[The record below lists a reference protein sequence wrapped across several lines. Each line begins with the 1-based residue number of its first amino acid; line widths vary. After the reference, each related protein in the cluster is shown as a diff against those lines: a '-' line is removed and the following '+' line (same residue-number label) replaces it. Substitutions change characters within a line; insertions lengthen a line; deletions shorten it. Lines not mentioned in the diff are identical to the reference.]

1 MSWLAS
7 LCCVETCSAN
17 KFSKTAAIEI
27 HFNLL
32 QDCPSRPPFV
42 FAMLFILSFN
52 VLSGYFYVSF
62 SVVAVIPLFEF

>member
-17 KFSKTAAIEI
+17 KFSKTAIEI

-32 QDCPSRPPFV
+32 QVRPSRPPFV

-52 VLSGYFYVSF
+52 VLSGYFYVSL
-62 SVVAVIPLFEF
+62 SVVAVIPLSEF